1 MNWNPKPTIWLIGD
15 SGPVGP
21 TPVLSVV
28 YITRISTKQK
38 ISEGTCV
45 CVFEA
50 HLGHL
55 DNRNDN
61 VRKVPN
67 TGKSYQNKGTVGM
80 PLIVNG
86 KDLTDLTICG
96 HVDDLLGSFAPSLRL
111 KSEAKVALWSE
122 LEKAETELARY
133 YIHQLDQKYHE
144 GTFSA
149 MLKAAHKPHNKLAGT
164 CFLNE
169 SLPDVTRDWLVVQA
183 RTLVTAYLPSLGAS
197 STFVQIPPVPSP
209 TLGSAAPES
218 SHLEG
223 RIP

>member
-1 MNWNPKPTIWLIGD
+1 MR
-15 SGPVGP
+15 
-21 TPVLSVV
+21 VLENGG
-28 YITRISTKQK
+28 I
-38 ISEGTCV
+38 EW
-45 CVFEA
+45 
-50 HLGHL
+50 L

-67 TGKSYQNKGTVGM
+67 TGRSYQNKGTVGM

-86 KDLTDLTICG
+86 KDLTDRTICG
-96 HVDDLLGSFAPSLRL
+96 HVDDLLGSFAPGLRL
-111 KSEAKVALWSE
+111 KSDAKVALWLE

-133 YIHQLDQKYHE
+133 YVRRLNQKYHE

-169 SLPDVTRDWLVVQA
+169 TLADVTRDWLVVQA
-183 RTLVTAYLPSLGAS
+183 NTLVTSYLPSLGAS

-209 TLGSAAPES
+209 TLGSTAQES
-218 SHLEG
+218 PYLKG
-223 RIP
+223 QIP

>member
-1 MNWNPKPTIWLIGD
+1 
-15 SGPVGP
+15 
-21 TPVLSVV
+21 
-28 YITRISTKQK
+28 
-38 ISEGTCV
+38 
-45 CVFEA
+45 
-50 HLGHL
+50 
-55 DNRNDN
+55 
-61 VRKVPN
+61 
-67 TGKSYQNKGTVGM
+67 M
-80 PLIVNG
+80 PLIING
-86 KDLTDLTICG
+86 KDLTDRTICG
-96 HVDDLLGSFAPSLRL
+96 HVNDLLGSFAPRLRL
-111 KSEAKVALWSE
+111 KNEAKVALWSE

-183 RTLVTAYLPSLGAS
+183 NTLVTAYLPSLGAS
-197 STFVQIPPVPSP
+197 STFAQIPPVPSQ